1 MDTSHSTLLAPQ
13 KRGGQSLTL
22 RIPARPKPQ
31 HAATSTLGSSRP
43 HSSQGPLS
51 RSRADGTGSGAA
63 QRSSCPAGMGGRSRS
78 TECLHVCLP
87 QT

>member
-1 MDTSHSTLLAPQ
+1 MRSS
-13 KRGGQSLTL
+13 QSLTL
-22 RIPARPKPQ
+22 RIPARHQHQ
-31 HAATSTLGSSRP
+31 HAAPSTLGSSRP

-51 RSRADGTGSGAA
+51 RSRTDANGIGAA
-63 QRSSCPAGMGGRSRS
+63 QRSSCPAGMGGRSGS